1 MGKIKIVYLT
11 GFWYSGATILGRSLK
26 TSDQAIYVGEIR
38 DFWVK
43 GLKKNVKCSCGKR
56 FGDCTFW
63 QKVKNDY
70 VNSFSSDSIE
80 KITQELK
87 EFDKW
92 TNYFHLK
99 KFLKKGDDK
108 SYQQFLDNYLIH
120 TEKLYECIAKHSG
133 KDIIVD
139 SSRIAVR
146 LLALSLSKNLELFP
160 IYVIRD
166 PRGVVNSL
174 FKKDIRNFGRIKVS
188 SIRHTIKWIVKNLMT
203 LNAMKVINTTNKLYL
218 RYGNFTKNPAPILE
232 FLGKQLDCRIHYS
245 LENETVSINL
255 KPGHVFTG
263 NRSRNDSGK
272 ISIREDLKWKN
283 ELKLIPKILVSIFS
297 LPLFNYI
304 LTKYRL
310 KYWHI

>member
-174 FKKDIRNFGRIKVS
+174 FKKI
-188 SIRHTIKWIVKNLMT
+188 
-203 LNAMKVINTTNKLYL
+203 
-218 RYGNFTKNPAPILE
+218 
-232 FLGKQLDCRIHYS
+232 
-245 LENETVSINL
+245 
-255 KPGHVFTG
+255 
-263 NRSRNDSGK
+263 
-272 ISIREDLKWKN
+272 
-283 ELKLIPKILVSIFS
+283 
-297 LPLFNYI
+297 
-304 LTKYRL
+304 
-310 KYWHI
+310 